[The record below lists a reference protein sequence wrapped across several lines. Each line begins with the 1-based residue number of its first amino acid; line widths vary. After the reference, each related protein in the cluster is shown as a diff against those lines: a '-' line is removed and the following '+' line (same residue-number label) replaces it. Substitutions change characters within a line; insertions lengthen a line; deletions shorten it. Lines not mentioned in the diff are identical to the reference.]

1 MNALQTPLKSDTWIE
16 ASWQD
21 FIRVTANPD
30 YKKAKFYYHQG
41 QLRIEMTPVG
51 NDHARDHS
59 IINIAINVY
68 ASLRGIPLN
77 GNDNCSY
84 RLTNYGEVQPDL
96 SYYIGDVVNKIPYG
110 TGIVELGQFPPP
122 TLVVEIAN
130 SSLAEDQGQKQLLY
144 EELGIKEYWIVD
156 VKKGEIIAFK
166 LENCGSYRIRESQVL
181 PLLKL
186 SILEEALK
194 MARRTNHGQVMAWLL
209 KIFSNAGE
217 GKIP

>member
-1 MNALQTPLKSDTWIE
+1 MRLLQTKIVTDTWSE

-21 FIRVTANPD
+21 FIQATANPD

-41 QLRIEMTPVG
+41 NLRIEISPLG
-51 NDHARDHS
+51 NDHASDHS
-59 IINIAINVY
+59 IINSAINLY
-68 ASLRGIPLN
+68 AGLRAIDLN
-77 GNDNCSY
+77 AKDNCSY
-84 RLTNYGEVQPDL
+84 RQVGYGEAQPDL
-96 SYYIGDVVNKIPYG
+96 SYYLGEIVDAIPYG
-110 TGIVELGQFPPP
+110 TGIVELGQFPAP

-130 SSLAEDQGQKQLLY
+130 SSLADDQGEKRLLY

-166 LENCGSYRIRESQVL
+166 VENGGSYRIKESQVL

-209 KIFSNAGE
+209 KIFSNGE
-217 GKIP
+217 EAS

>member
-1 MNALQTPLKSDTWIE
+1 MRLLQTKIVTDTWSE

-21 FIRVTANPD
+21 FIQATANPD

-41 QLRIEMTPVG
+41 NLRIEISPLG
-51 NDHARDHS
+51 NDHASDHS
-59 IINIAINVY
+59 IINSAINLY
-68 ASLRGIPLN
+68 AGLRAIDLN
-77 GNDNCSY
+77 AKDNCSY
-84 RLTNYGEVQPDL
+84 RQVGYGEAQPDL
-96 SYYIGDVVNKIPYG
+96 SYYLGEIVDAIPYG
-110 TGIVELGQFPPP
+110 TGIVELEQFPAP

-130 SSLAEDQGQKQLLY
+130 SSLADDQGEKRLLY

-166 LENCGSYRIRESQVL
+166 VENGGSYRIKESQVL

-209 KIFSNAGE
+209 KIFSNGE
-217 GKIP
+217 EAS